1 MFNCILLWCYKNRS
15 QLKNSSKNK
24 TCKCST
30 KFFIWLLIYTYFID
44 YLVGEKLI
52 HALVGPLDMRSGC
65 DKCRGLIGDWLAKLA
80 ILHGDSYP
88 RQQYQTI
95 IDHQLFDWKF
105 VSAVNSVSFTITPSR
120 HQSALRQ
127 PIIGNGGVGK
137 PNLDA
142 TLQFA
147 GQSLATP
154 ASASRPG
161 THLNNDNLRDCSP
174 ANFWRQR
181 LRK

>member
-1 MFNCILLWCYKNRS
+1 MFYCILLCCYKNRS

-24 TCKCST
+24 ACKCST

-44 YLVGEKLI
+44 YLEKSLYMLWLDPLVMRLGCNKCSATLRLRCRVG
-52 HALVGPLDMRSGC
+52 
-65 DKCRGLIGDWLAKLA
+65 
-80 ILHGDSYP
+80 
-88 RQQYQTI
+88 RQQRI
-95 IDHQLFDWKF
+95 VHDH
-105 VSAVNSVSFTITPSR
+105 SFATSICVTTADYR
-120 HQSALRQ
+120 KRQCRQ
-127 PIIGNGGVGK
+127 PNF
-137 PNLDA
+137 DA
-142 TLQFA
+142 TQQFA

-154 ASASRPG
+154 ASESRPG